1 MCAHRIK
8 SKEVITLPIQPL
20 PLALCVLAGLVPAN
34 VDEKRMAFVSK
45 VFSQIGDTLAA
56 VLAVRAFAER
66 NEGKKRRGARESN

>member
-8 SKEVITLPIQPL
+8 SKEVITLPIQP
-20 PLALCVLAGLVPAN
+20 AACAVRTRGTCAGKRRR
-34 VDEKRMAFVSK
+34 KRMAFVSK

-66 NEGKKRRGARESN
+66 NEGKRRGARESN